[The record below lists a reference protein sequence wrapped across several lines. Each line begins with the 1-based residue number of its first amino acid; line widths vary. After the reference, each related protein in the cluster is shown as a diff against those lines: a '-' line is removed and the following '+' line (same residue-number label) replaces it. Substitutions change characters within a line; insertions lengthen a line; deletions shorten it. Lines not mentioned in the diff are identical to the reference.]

1 MAKDWRTLKLEVL
14 AETSQFVKGMDK
26 ANKETLTF
34 GDKLGDFAKKA
45 GIALAAVGA
54 AAGAMAIKIGK
65 EAIAAASDLAEST
78 SKVGVIFG
86 DVSEEIKKFAAQAAS
101 SLGQTR
107 TQAQNA
113 ASTFATFGK
122 AAGLT
127 GQDLSKFSIDFVKL
141 ASDLAS
147 FNNTSVD
154 QAINALGAAL
164 RGEAEPIRSYG
175 VLLNDATLK
184 AKAMEMGIYDGEGAL
199 TAQQKVLAAHQV
211 VLSQTTDAQGDF
223 ARTADGMANSQKIL
237 TARLE
242 EAKVTLGEAL
252 LPIALNLVNMFND
265 KFLPIIEKIA
275 GAFSSPEGKGLTDK
289 VGQFVKEARDFLT
302 PIIDSV
308 RDAFEKVSGAISQNK
323 GNFEDILD
331 VIKSVYNFF
340 VTYLVPFLKFQ
351 VVNAINGIGTA
362 FQVVANV
369 IGPVVGGIARIIEG
383 IVTTVDKAIKAIIN
397 LVNNAIDGINRVIL
411 AYNKVSYLPD
421 IRPLPTVSSAT
432 STKSTGSNTVPKASL
447 PSNVTVTPSTSKT
460 NITTTIPTVTSKTS
474 TVSRATIPTV
484 TSNGKS
490 TSGRKI
496 DTGEDTDWGELLLD
510 AVDLFTDVGRQRIKS
525 LEGLAALSPELAR
538 LVQAGTFQPATTSG
552 GGFDVAKA
560 RAGEEQGNVVIN
572 VNAPSAIDEEGFTR
586 AVILALNNTE
596 RRTGG
601 GSSSLVTQSP

>member
-1 MAKDWRTLKLEVL
+1 MAQDYRTLKLEVL
-14 AETSQFVKGMDK
+14 AETKQFVKGMSD

-45 GIALAAVGA
+45 GVALAAVGA
-54 AAGAMAIKIGK
+54 AAGAMAIKVGK

-86 DVSEEIKKFAAQAAS
+86 DVSEEIKKFAAQAAT

-127 GQDLSKFSIDFVKL
+127 GQDLSKFSIEFVKL

-252 LPIALNLVNMFND
+252 LPIALNVVNLFND
-265 KFLPIIEKIA
+265 KFLPVIEKIA
-275 GAFSSPEGKGLTDK
+275 GAFSSPDGKGLTDK

-331 VIKSVYNFF
+331 AIKVVYDFF
-340 VTYLVPFLKFQ
+340 VTYFVPFLKFQ
-351 VVNAINGIGTA
+351 VVNAISGIGTA
-362 FQVVANV
+362 FQVAANV
-369 IGPVVGGIARIIEG
+369 IAPVVGAIANIIEG
-383 IVTTVDKAIKAIIN
+383 IVTTVDKAIKAIIS
-397 LVNNAIDGINRVIL
+397 LVNNAIDGINRVIA
-411 AYNKVSYLPD
+411 AYNRVSFLPNVPTLPKVGGG
-421 IRPLPTVSSAT
+421 I
-432 STKSTGSNTVPKASL
+432 STGSTGSNTVSNASL
-447 PSNVTVTPSTSKT
+447 PSGVTITPSTPK
-460 NITTTIPTVTSKTS
+460 TTIGGTS
-474 TVSRATIPTV
+474 TVTGGSIPTV
-484 TSNGKS
+484 TSNGGS
-490 TSGRKI
+490 TSRGKI
-496 DTGEDTDWGELLLD
+496 DTGQDTDWGQAMLD
-510 AVDLFTDVGRQRIKS
+510 AVDLWTDVAKQQTKS

-538 LVQAGTFQPATTSG
+538 QVQAGTFKPASTAG
-552 GGFDVAKA
+552 GGFNVGSFRMAEN
-560 RAGEEQGNVVIN
+560 AGITIN
-572 VNAPSAIDEEGFTR
+572 VQAPTVIDEEGFSR
-586 AVILALNNTE
+586 AVVSALNSVQD
-596 RRTGG
+596 RTGG
-601 GSSSLVTQSP
+601 GGAGLRTAQIQ